1 MAPADDTWR
10 RKAQVALSAGATL
23 EEVEAARLQLK
34 ELQDEQAFLAW
45 LVPTLRTCRRHRDAL
60 RYAKRQLE
68 LWRQSEDLSQVAN
81 SLCEIAELCINLD
94 EAFGRARCCGG

>member
-34 ELQDEQAFLAW
+34 ELQDEQAKHGNEHSSIAG
-45 LVPTLRTCRRHRDAL
+45 CR
-60 RYAKRQLE
+60 
-68 LWRQSEDLSQVAN
+68 
-81 SLCEIAELCINLD
+81 
-94 EAFGRARCCGG
+94 F